1 MSESVE
7 LGIIGGSGLYA
18 LPGFRQTEAV
28 EIETPF
34 GNPSSEIVIGEL
46 AGTRIGFLSRHG
58 SGHRLAPHEVPF
70 AANIYALK
78 SIGVE
83 RLLSVSAVGSLQ
95 LHLEPRGF
103 CVPDNLIDRTTG
115 RRRTFFGDGAVAH
128 VSMAD
133 PFCAAFSSQV
143 VTSARSAT
151 DLAVHRGGTYV
162 CIEGPQFSTR
172 AESELFRSWG
182 ASIIGMTALP
192 EARLAREAEICY
204 ACLAMVTD
212 YDVWHAADD
221 VSVEIVIENLQAMAS
236 DVADIVAALVER
248 EKGHCQSG
256 CSRALDDA
264 IITSP
269 DSVSDRYW
277 ERLGPIARR
286 YLTDRSNR

>member
-1 MSESVE
+1 MTETVE

-18 LPGFRQTEAV
+18 LPGFRQTESI
-28 EIETPF
+28 EMETPF
-34 GNPSSEIVIGEL
+34 GKPSSDVVVGEL
-46 AGTRIGFLSRHG
+46 AGTRVAFLSRHG

-70 AANIYALK
+70 AANIFALK
-78 SIGVE
+78 SVGVE

-95 LHLEPRGF
+95 LHLEPRSF

-115 RRRTFFGDGAVAH
+115 RRRTFFGEGAVAH

-133 PFCAAFSSQV
+133 PFCRQFSSQV
-143 VTSARSAT
+143 IAAARSAT
-151 DLAVHRGGTYV
+151 DLSVHRGGTYV

-192 EARLAREAEICY
+192 EARLAREAELCY

-236 DVADIVAALVER
+236 DVAGIVTALVESGESQCR
-248 EKGHCQSG
+248 SG
-256 CSRALDDA
+256 CSVALDDA
-264 IITSP
+264 IITSSESVT
-269 DSVSDRYW
+269 DSYW
-277 ERLGPIARR
+277 ERLGPITRR
-286 YLTDRSNR
+286 YLTERSN